1 MNENSITTRLLDCIK
16 KLSDAATEMLLTL
29 ALGMVDVESLPITT
43 CPYCGGKHIVRN
55 GKKCGKQRFL
65 CRSCG
70 KTFVTTT
77 HTLLS
82 MSHSPAAIWKEVVS
96 DTVRGEAITYTAKRL
111 GLSHTGV
118 FNLRH
123 KFLLALQDVIA
134 ETPVVLKQVSEL
146 DETFVLE
153 CFKGSPL
160 PQGIGRCARKHGAK
174 AQKRGISNEYIC
186 INTGVTR
193 DGEAIAETV
202 NRAKPNCS
210 ELWEVYN
217 GHLQDG
223 TLALCDG
230 LRSYSV
236 LKSIAKCSIKDI
248 NTVTEEEKAFYHL
261 NTVNNF
267 HSFIKDRYDFYRGV
281 ATKYLNRYNALF
293 TVAWRQNDSVIA
305 NLCNK
310 LFCPSKVDY
319 HYTNRDVKELR
330 LLAI

>member
-1 MNENSITTRLLDCIK
+1 MNENSIAAQLIDCIK
-16 KLSDAATEMLLTL
+16 KLSNAATKMLLTL
-29 ALGMVDVESLPITT
+29 ALGMVDAESVSITT
-43 CPYCGGKHIVRN
+43 CPYCGGNHIVRS

-65 CRSCG
+65 CRSCE

-82 MSHSPAAIWKEVVS
+82 MSHFPASIWKEVIS
-96 DTVRGEAITYTAKRL
+96 DTIKGNAIDYTAKRL

-123 KFLLALQDVIA
+123 KFLLALQDMITENPVI
-134 ETPVVLKQVSEL
+134 LKQVSEL

-153 CFKGSPL
+153 CFKGSHL
-160 PQGIGRCARKHGAK
+160 PPEIGRCARKHGAK

-202 NRAKPNCS
+202 NRAKPDCS

-236 LKSIAKCSIKDI
+236 LRSIAKCSIKDI
-248 NTVTEEEKAFYHL
+248 NTVTEDEKTFYHL

-267 HSFIKDRYDFYRGV
+267 HSFIKQRYDFYRGV

-293 TVAWRQNDSVIA
+293 TAAWCQNDSVTA
-305 NLCNK
+305 NLCSR
-310 LFCPSKVDY
+310 LFCPGKVNY
-319 HYTNRDVKELR
+319 HYTNRDVKEIR

>member
-1 MNENSITTRLLDCIK
+1 MSENSITARLIDCIK

-29 ALGMVDVESLPITT
+29 ALGMVGAESVSITT
-43 CPYCGGKHIVRN
+43 CPYCGGTHIVRN

-82 MSHSPAAIWKEVVS
+82 MSHSPASVWKEIIS
-96 DTVRGEAITYTAKRL
+96 DTIRGDAIDYTAKRL
-111 GLSHTGV
+111 GLSHNGV
-118 FNLRH
+118 FNMRH
-123 KFLLALQDVIA
+123 KFLLALQDMIA
-134 ETPVVLKQVSEL
+134 ENPVVFKQVSEL

-153 CFKGSPL
+153 SFKGSPL
-160 PQGIGRCARKHGAK
+160 PPEIGRCARKHGAK
-174 AQKRGISNEYIC
+174 AQKRGISSEYIC
-186 INTGVTR
+186 INTGVSR
-193 DGEAIAETV
+193 DGEAVAETV
-202 NRAKPNCS
+202 NRAKPDSS
-210 ELWEVYN
+210 ELLEVYN

-223 TLALCDG
+223 VLALCDG

-236 LKSIAKCSIKDI
+236 LKSIAECSIKDI
-248 NTVTEEEKAFYHL
+248 NTVTGDEKAFYHL

-267 HSFIKDRYDFYRGV
+267 HSFIKGRYDFYRGV

-305 NLCNK
+305 NLCSR
-310 LFCPSKVDY
+310 LFSPGKVDY
-319 HYTNRDVKELR
+319 HYRNRDVRELR